1 MVSIKTFLFGIPLN
15 VVWIIRACSKLVL
28 CRKPKLSERI
38 SIPVTTIA

>member
-15 VVWIIRACSKLVL
+15 VVWIIRAL